1 MCVRPPAGV
10 GSMKE
15 LNAGIKKKNSKYRHE
30 KMFHKLVKKSLYCDN
45 NNAITL
51 LCYGNTIT

>member
-1 MCVRPPAGV
+1 
-10 GSMKE
+10 MKE